1 MLNDYASMNQEIAA
15 EYDIPF
21 IDVRKAFTDAIP
33 FHQLYYKGC
42 VTYDGEH
49 LNARG
54 MKIVAKLIVST
65 LSQWLTKSNE
75 KNEIEK
81 TKTFQELPNE
91 GDEAIV
97 R

>member
-1 MLNDYASMNQEIAA
+1 MNQEIAA
-15 EYDIPF
+15 EYGISF

-33 FHQLYYKGC
+33 FHQLYYRGC

-54 MKIVAKLIVST
+54 MKIVAKLFVST
-65 LSQWLTKSNE
+65 LTQWLTKSTE
-75 KNEIEK
+75 KNEIDKVK
-81 TKTFQELPNE
+81 TTEILDEE
-91 GDEAIV
+91 GEIKV